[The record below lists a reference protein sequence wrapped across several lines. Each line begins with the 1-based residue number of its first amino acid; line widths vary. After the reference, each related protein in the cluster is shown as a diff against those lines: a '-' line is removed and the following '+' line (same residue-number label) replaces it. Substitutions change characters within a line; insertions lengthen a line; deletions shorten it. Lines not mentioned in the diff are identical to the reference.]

1 MSSME
6 TTTEPIVRTRKT
18 ARKAPPASTAPEPPR
33 PLARQRDN
41 PWLRRAL
48 AFATCVLLADA
59 LFGDWGL
66 AQTLRARRDYNQA
79 MAKLL
84 ALRQENAALREE
96 ARRLQ
101 DDPEMIESVAR
112 EDLGLIRPGEILV
125 VLKTLR

>member
-6 TTTEPIVRTRKT
+6 MATEPVVRPRK
-18 ARKAPPASTAPEPPR
+18 R
-33 PLARQRDN
+33 RDN
-41 PWLRRAL
+41 PWLRRAIV
-48 AFATCVLLADA
+48 FATCVLLADA

-66 AQTLRARRDYNQA
+66 AQTLRARRDYGQA
-79 MAKLL
+79 VSKLV

-101 DDPEMIESVAR
+101 DDPGTIESAAR

-125 VLKTLR
+125 VVKNLR